1 MEPLKEDIER
11 VIDKLHEEAR
21 RNSAGTKAF
30 AAIAREY
37 ALQIQ
42 AMREEGYSYIEICSA
57 FEKEKLL
64 PEKANTDSFRQ
75 ACRRQRTRLAKK
87 GAGPASSKATSSQ
100 AEKKAVEKIEKPEK
114 TAPPQQAA
122 VTQDPDAAALEK
134 ERLLRKI
141 GGRKIET
148 LNGTVTAFTDGG
160 FEFD

>member
-11 VIDKLHEEAR
+11 VIDRLHEEAR

-87 GAGPASSKATSSQ
+87 GTGPASSKVVASQ
-100 AEKKAVEKIEKPEK
+100 AEKKPVEKPEK
-114 TAPPQQAA
+114 TASPQQKAA
-122 VTQDPDAAALEK
+122 PQDPDAAALEK